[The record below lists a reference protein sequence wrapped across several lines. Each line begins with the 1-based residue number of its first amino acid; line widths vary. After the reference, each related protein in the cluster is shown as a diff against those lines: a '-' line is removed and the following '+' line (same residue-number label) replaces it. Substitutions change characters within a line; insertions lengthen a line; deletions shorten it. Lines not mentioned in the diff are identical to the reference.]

1 MGTFLGTRKQ
11 KIKKG
16 KKKSTHVPIFGLCW
30 GGGPWMI
37 IWVLFGWWCVV
48 GLVLGMRDPGGIFFS
63 GESLCLELVVF

>member
-1 MGTFLGTRKQ
+1 
-11 KIKKG
+11 
-16 KKKSTHVPIFGLCW
+16 
-30 GGGPWMI
+30 MI